1 MTDRGECQAIR
12 ELLPELAAGV
22 ASGDQRARALAHL
35 TGCPDCRRELEEAAT
50 LVDDLMLVLAPEHEP
65 SAGFESRVL
74 AALPVTR
81 PRRSRR
87 RPTRRLVLQAAAAM
101 LATVLVAVLAVGLTW
116 RHTAEDRQLA
126 AHYRSTLAVADG
138 RYLTAAGLVAAT
150 GQKAGHVFAYQGSP
164 SWLFVEL
171 TAAPASGSYAIRLV
185 TTDGRTVDAGVC
197 RVTAG
202 SGSYGRTIDLAVSA
216 IRRVELVQPGSPTLV
231 ASLH

>member
-1 MTDRGECQAIR
+1 MTDRAECQEVR

-22 ASGDQRARALAHL
+22 ASGEQRARALAHL
-35 TGCPDCRRELEEAAT
+35 TGCPDCRQELQEAAT
-50 LVDDLMLVLAPEHEP
+50 LVDELMLVLGPEHEP

-81 PRRSRR
+81 PRRRR
-87 RPTRRLVLQAAAAM
+87 RPTRRLVLRAAAAV
-101 LATVLVAVLAVGLTW
+101 LAAVLVAVLAVGVTW
-116 RHTAEDRQLA
+116 RHTADDRQLA
-126 AHYRSTLAVADG
+126 AHYRQTLALADG
-138 RYLTAAGLVAAT
+138 RYLTAAGLVAAS

-171 TAAPASGSYAIRLV
+171 TAARASGAYAIRLV
-185 TTDGRTVDAGVC
+185 TTDNRTVNAGVC

-216 IRRVELVQPGSPTLV
+216 IRRVELVQPGSPTL
-231 ASLH
+231 AATLR

>member
-1 MTDRGECQAIR
+1 MTDRADCQEVR
-12 ELLPELAAGV
+12 ELLPELASGV
-22 ASGDQRARALAHL
+22 ASGEQRARALAHL
-35 TGCPDCRRELEEAAT
+35 TGCPDCRHELQEAAT
-50 LVDDLMLVLAPEHEP
+50 LVDELMLVLAPEHEP

-81 PRRSRR
+81 HRHRR
-87 RPTRRLVLQAAAAM
+87 RPTRRLVLRAAAAV
-101 LATVLVAVLAVGLTW
+101 LAAVLVAVLAVGLTW
-116 RHTAEDRQLA
+116 RHTADDRRLA
-126 AHYRSTLAVADG
+126 DHYRQTLAVADG
-138 RYLTAAGLVAAT
+138 RYLTAAGLAEAS

-185 TTDGRTVDAGVC
+185 TTDNRTVDAGVC

-202 SGSYGRTIDLAVSA
+202 SGAYGRTIDLAVSA

-231 ASLH
+231 ATLR